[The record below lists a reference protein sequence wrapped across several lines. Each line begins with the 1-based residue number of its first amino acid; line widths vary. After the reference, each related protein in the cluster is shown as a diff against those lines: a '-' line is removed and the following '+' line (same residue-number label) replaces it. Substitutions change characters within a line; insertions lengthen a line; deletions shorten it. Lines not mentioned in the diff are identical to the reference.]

1 MTTLEKVRASLPPK
15 TAAAKPA
22 AAAAS
27 SEPVAKSTA
36 APSKPT
42 AVTKQATKVEE
53 DVEEK
58 APAAGAKKVVGKGG
72 AAAAAANKAGGAKKD
87 DKDKEDTSAPLVASA
102 TAKEQR
108 FKDEKARKIL
118 KWNFT
123 APTQEF
129 VDQLQQQMTAANVGK
144 SFAEML
150 FHSDFKNHLKALDIL
165 MKECE
170 SSLDATVSNLDLILK
185 WHTLRFF
192 DTNTSVLLKQ
202 LEHLHAV
209 FTRLP
214 DVEYHLN
221 ELEASA
227 FLPYLINKV
236 NN

>member
-1 MTTLEKVRASLPPK
+1 VTTLEKVRASLPPK
-15 TAAAKPA
+15 TAAAKPVA

-36 APSKPT
+36 APSKPA

-58 APAAGAKKVVGKGG
+58 TPAAGAKKVVGKGG
-72 AAAAAANKAGGAKKD
+72 AAAANKAGGAKKD

-150 FHSDFKNHLKALDIL
+150 FHSDFKFHLRALDIL

-185 WHTLRFF
+185 WHTLHFF

-209 FTRLP
+209 FMRLP